1 MSYLRVG
8 IRVTPPSK
16 PPKSHLEEVK
26 FEVSSLTSK
35 TSCKRGKI
43 SQVCYN
49 FSVFELVGVSS
60 PRLHSDTVTVTDD
73 DSDGRNIQ
81 TLCLNMINLM
91 F

>member
-35 TSCKRGKI
+35 TSCKK
-43 SQVCYN
+43 SKD
-49 FSVFELVGVSS
+49 FTSL
-60 PRLHSDTVTVTDD
+60 
-73 DSDGRNIQ
+73 
-81 TLCLNMINLM
+81 LNL
-91 F
+91 FCS